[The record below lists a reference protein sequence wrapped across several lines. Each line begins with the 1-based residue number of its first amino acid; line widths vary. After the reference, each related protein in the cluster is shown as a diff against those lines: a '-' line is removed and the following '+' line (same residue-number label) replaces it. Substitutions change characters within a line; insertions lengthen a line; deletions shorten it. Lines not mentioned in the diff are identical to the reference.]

1 MDIWDP
7 LRKKNVAL
15 TPEEG
20 VRQWFIG
27 VLHEVCGYPFHLMRS
42 EVAFSFGQEIGAL
55 EGSSRKRY
63 RADVV
68 VYEPGTL
75 KPFIIVE
82 CKRPEVEI
90 TADVALQALRYISV
104 LGAPW
109 VVLTNGT
116 RSFVY
121 HKEEDGVF
129 HPAPA
134 LPDYSNNPKE

>member
-1 MDIWDP
+1 MEKSQIFDP
-7 LRKKNVAL
+7 LRKKHVAL

-27 VLHEVCGYPFHLMRS
+27 ILHEDCGYPYHLMRS
-42 EVAFSFGQEIGAL
+42 EVAFRFGEDVGGLSGA
-55 EGSSRKRY
+55 SRKLY

-82 CKRPEVEI
+82 CKRPEVDI
-90 TADVALQALRYISV
+90 TSDAALQALRYISV
-104 LGAPW
+104 LEAPW

-116 RSFVY
+116 KTY
-121 HKEEDGVF
+121 VF
-129 HPAPA
+129 HRSDNTYIPEKT
-134 LPDYSNNPKE
+134 LPHYK